1 MRIIRS
7 LLLAT
12 LAAFF
17 FLALAPSSYALDA
30 YALLKD
36 AGNAKN
42 KPAFTGTQK
51 LQFFKEGKNISER
64 IQFFFVS
71 EKSFKAEILEPPD
84 LKGTMFGRTGD
95 QFAVYVPKFRFKMN
109 QPTSDK
115 DKGVA
120 AQGDNLYI
128 VGNWNVFKKNYTVS
142 FVKNETFLNLP
153 VHKITITNK
162 HSSFVK
168 RHLWIDVK
176 SHVLLKEERYFTG
189 KLYYDFAYEKIQF
202 KKPSAKALEVNA
214 DGKGINAPNIKRSI
228 YTNIKEAKPHFPFPP
243 FYPSKLPPGFVFKD
257 ARVRE
262 SMFGKDVIFIFTD
275 GLHVV
280 RLEER
285 KGGILSGLGGL
296 LRGLMEKFQDYS
308 PTTTVK
314 KDHEGYEISAT
325 GELPP
330 SMLDDLLASLKP
342 L

>member
-1 MRIIRS
+1 MRYVRLFI
-7 LLLAT
+7 LFVMVVYTLHAFAT
-12 LAAFF
+12 
-17 FLALAPSSYALDA
+17 SSYALNA

-51 LQFFKEGKNISER
+51 LQFFKEGKNLSER
-64 IQFFFVS
+64 IEFHFAG
-71 EKSFKAEILEPPD
+71 EKSFKAEILDPPD

-95 QFAVYVPKFRFKMN
+95 QFAVYVPKFHFKMN

-128 VGNWNVFKKNYTVS
+128 VGNWEVFKKNYTVS
-142 FVKNETFLNLP
+142 FVKNEMFLKLP

-162 HSSFVK
+162 HSTFVK

-176 SHVLLKEERYFTG
+176 SHVLLKEERYFNG

-202 KKPSAKALEVNA
+202 KKPSAKTLEVNVG
-214 DGKGINAPNIKRSI
+214 GKGINAPNIKRSI
-228 YTNIKEAKPHFPFPP
+228 YTNIKEAKPHFPFTP

-257 ARVRE
+257 TRVRE

-285 KGGILSGLGGL
+285 KGGLLSGLGGL

-308 PTTTVK
+308 PTNTAK

-330 SMLDDLLASLKP
+330 SMLEDLLNTLKP